1 MIFSSPRN
9 VIHYVD
15 DQAGFAHACGLLM
28 REPFLGF
35 DVETTLRGKPPRV
48 CLMQVA
54 TPSGDTWLFDNDGV
68 EDMAPFAEV
77 LQNDQIVKVIHNAL
91 FEKLVMRQYGVS
103 IFNVFDTLTVSR
115 RLRKDVEGGHSL
127 KAVCKR
133 ELNMD
138 INKKYQCSN
147 WSRRPLSPEQIDYA
161 ALDAEVL
168 VTLYEIFRKE
178 L

>member
-1 MIFSSPRN
+1 MVFSSPRN

-15 DQAGFAHACGLLM
+15 DQAGFVHACECLM
-28 REPFLGF
+28 KEPFIGF

-54 TPSGDTWLFDNDGV
+54 TPAGDTWLFDNAGI
-68 EDMAPFAEV
+68 EDMTPFAEV
-77 LQNDQIVKVIHNAL
+77 LQNETIVKVIHNAM

-103 IFNVFDTLTVSR
+103 IVNVFYTLTVSR

-133 ELNMD
+133 ELDMD

-147 WSRRPLSPEQIDYA
+147 WARRPLSSEQIAYA